1 MATFIST
8 IKFTDQG
15 MRSVGETTRRVA
27 AIKTAAKKLGVKIS
41 NVYWTVGSYDGVL
54 IFDAP
59 DDPAA
64 TTFLLQLGSQGNV
77 RTTTNR
83 AFTAAEMEDLLPKS
97 SEGGVG

>member
-15 MRSVGETTRRVA
+15 MKAVGQTTKRVV
-27 AIKTAAKKLGVKIS
+27 AIKGAAKKLGVKVV

-64 TTFLLQLGSQGNV
+64 AAFLLQLGSQGNV

-83 AFTAAEMEDLLPKS
+83 AYTSSEIEQMLPKIA
-97 SEGGVG
+97 E